1 MVKGIVKNM
10 DGIPK
15 SEQILKFAEQTLED
29 GRTLEDYGIVDGDT
43 IHLVLLK
50 SWKSVLLIG

>member
-43 IHLVLLK
+43 IHLVFLTVFK
-50 SWKSVLLIG
+50 R